1 MAGGRRR
8 ARIVVLQALFESDSS
23 QHSALTV
30 VERIAAEQGIPAAS
44 VEFARV
50 LIEGVLA
57 QQDRIDQAIARAA
70 PAWPVDQL
78 PAIDRNILRLAIYE
92 MLGDNGTPVKA
103 VINEAIEL
111 AKSFGSENSARFI
124 NGVLGT
130 IERQRSELIASGRPR
145 EGGVGDNGL

>member
-1 MAGGRRR
+1 MAGSRRR
-8 ARIVVLQALFESDSS
+8 ARTAALQALFEADTSR
-23 QHSALTV
+23 HSPVDAL
-30 VERIAAEQGIPAAS
+30 ERELSEQGLPAPAAQ
-44 VEFARV
+44 FARELV
-50 LIEGVLA
+50 QGVLA
-57 QQDRIDQAIARAA
+57 QKERIDEVIAQAA

-78 PAIDRNILRLAIYE
+78 PAVDRNILRLAIHE
-92 MLGDNGTPVKA
+92 ILGDNGTPVKA

-145 EGGVGDNGL
+145 EGGD